1 MPVCFLSLQDFQEM
15 LFFNMKEQLGTYV
28 ISAKTVSNYYKETSN
43 MIDSL
48 QLEKGDRLEKTF
60 SKLTLWREGGIP
72 PTSEGMSLGYHGIT
86 HYSSTF
92 NTELCRSW
100 QTHGIYQ
107 GCGCTDRAYLQ

>member
-1 MPVCFLSLQDFQEM
+1 
-15 LFFNMKEQLGTYV
+15 MKEQLGTYV

-92 NTELCRSW
+92 NTELADLGRRMGYTKGAVAPS
-100 QTHGIYQ
+100 
-107 GCGCTDRAYLQ
+107 RAYLQ

>member
-1 MPVCFLSLQDFQEM
+1 MASAITAFCIRRKSGLVMPVCFLSLQDFQDE

-72 PTSEGMSLGYHGIT
+72 PTSEGMSLG
-86 HYSSTF
+86 
-92 NTELCRSW
+92 LSW
-100 QTHGIYQ
+100 YYT
-107 GCGCTDRAYLQ
+107 LQLYF